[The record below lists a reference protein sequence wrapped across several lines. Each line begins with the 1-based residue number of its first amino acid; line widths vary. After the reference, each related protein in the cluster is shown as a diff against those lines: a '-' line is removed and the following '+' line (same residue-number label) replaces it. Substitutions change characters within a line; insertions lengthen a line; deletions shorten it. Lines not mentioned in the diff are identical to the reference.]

1 MNTTAQLDMTG
12 SKPDSNGLEDCQ
24 CPFHGGGADPT
35 AILDHVRGA
44 FLCFACKA
52 MGAFSVQIANGKRIV
67 LMIFQ
72 SYRK

>member
-1 MNTTAQLDMTG
+1 MNTTAQIDRTG
-12 SKPDSNGLEDCQ
+12 SQPDGNGLEDCV
-24 CPFHGGGADPT
+24 CPFHGGGSDPT

-52 MGAFSVQIANGKRIV
+52 LGAFSVQMVNDKRIV
-67 LMIFQ
+67 LMTLQ